1 MMLKIN
7 YFSLTEY
14 VKSGSERAILRDE
27 DSSTV
32 VEGGWKKLNTLKH
45 YWVKEGAT
53 FRLVQRRDYAPP
65 GRGKKDTCRLIYSW
79 SNL

>member
-1 MMLKIN
+1 MYYYLN
-7 YFSLTEY
+7 YNSLTEY
-14 VKSGSERAILRDE
+14 VNDRTILRDE

-45 YWVKEGAT
+45 YRVKEGAT

-65 GRGKKDTCRLIYSW
+65 GRGKKDVPYIF
-79 SNL
+79 

>member
-1 MMLKIN
+1 M
-7 YFSLTEY
+7 
-14 VKSGSERAILRDE
+14 RDE
-27 DSSTV
+27 DLSTV

-65 GRGKKDTCRLIYSW
+65 GRGKEDRLNYSW
-79 SNL
+79 SMKTLI